1 MSELTITREAVAD
14 GGLGGKFL
22 TFRLA
27 GEEYGLEILKVR
39 EIIGLLPITAV
50 PRTPAFVKGVINLRG
65 KVIPVVSLRTKFGMP
80 AVEETERTCILVV
93 DVALSD
99 GGLQMGLVVDE
110 VSEVRDIN
118 SEQIA
123 PAPAFG
129 AQVDTRFI
137 LGIGKLEESVVLLL
151 DIDTVLSEDELLA
164 LDQAAG

>member
-1 MSELTITREAVAD
+1 
-14 GGLGGKFL
+14 
-22 TFRLA
+22 
-27 GEEYGLEILKVR
+27 
-39 EIIGLLPITAV
+39 
-50 PRTPAFVKGVINLRG
+50 
-65 KVIPVVSLRTKFGMP
+65 
-80 AVEETERTCILVV
+80 
-93 DVALSD
+93 
-99 GGLQMGLVVDE
+99 MGLVVDE